1 MVKDF
6 DVDKAVEIAPDIYW
20 IGWAE
25 KEGAFRSNP
34 YLIKDRDETV
44 LIDPGSSP
52 HFPIVLQKVAEVV
65 PLKSIRYIVL
75 HHQDPDL
82 CGNTAKFEEVVYGL
96 GGSLKIVTH
105 TRAWFLIP
113 FYGTRS
119 EYYKVDQN
127 GWKLTLK
134 SGRTLRFIFTPY
146 LHFPGAIMTYDEKLK
161 ILFSSDIFGG
171 ISYDWDLY
179 SKDWYLEAVKAFH
192 ENYMAHHDYLKHAME
207 KVEQLDISMICPQH
221 GSIITKEKIAEYV
234 TALKGLPCGDF
245 ARETDDMAWLKGGK

>member
-1 MVKDF
+1 MKENLDM
-6 DVDKAVEIAPDIYW
+6 DKAVEIAPDIYW

-34 YLIKDRDETV
+34 YLIKDGDETI
-44 LIDPGSSP
+44 LIDPGSVP
-52 HFPIVLQKVAEVV
+52 HFPIVLQKVAQIV
-65 PLKSIRYIVL
+65 PLKSIRHIIL

-82 CGNTAKFEEVVYGL
+82 CGNTPRFEEMVYGL

-119 EYYKVDQN
+119 EYYKVDQE

-146 LHFPGAIMTYDEKLK
+146 LHFPGAIMTYDEKSK

-179 SKDWYLEAVKAFH
+179 AKEWYLEAVKAFH
-192 ENYMAHHDYLKHAME
+192 ENYMAHPDYLRNAME
-207 KVEQLDISMICPQH
+207 KVERLDISMICPQH
-221 GSIITKEKIAEYV
+221 GSIIPREKIREFV
-234 TALKGLPCGDF
+234 EALKNLKCGVF
-245 ARETDDMAWLKGGK
+245 ANDTGDMAWLKGGK